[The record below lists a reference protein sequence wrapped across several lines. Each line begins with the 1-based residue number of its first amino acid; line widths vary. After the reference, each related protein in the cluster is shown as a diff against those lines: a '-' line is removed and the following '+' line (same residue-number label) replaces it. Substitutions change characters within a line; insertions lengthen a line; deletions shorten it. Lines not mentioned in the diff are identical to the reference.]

1 MAKDT
6 VDVGSGG
13 EGVVGCCWWVLW
25 VD

>member
-6 VDVGSGG
+6 VDAGGGG